1 MNGVDL
7 IVLGLLIWAAY
18 RGYKKGLLLEVVGI
32 LAFGLGILLSLK
44 LLQWGQDLLTEHF
57 QLDESLLPYI
67 AFFILFALI
76 VIGVNLLGTGIK
88 KALHLSFLG
97 TVDSLLGAALGIFKW
112 ALGISVIFWA
122 LKAMGVD
129 DPGGTLADSYLFNLL
144 QPLAPGFFELVG
156 QAMPKAKEF
165 FRGKEI

>member
-7 IVLGLLIWAAY
+7 IVLGLLIWGGF
-18 RGYKKGLLLEVVGI
+18 RGFKKGLLLEIVGI

-76 VIGVNLLGTGIK
+76 VIGVNLLGSGIR

-97 TVDSLLGAALGIFKW
+97 TIDSLLGAALGVFKW

-122 LKAMGVD
+122 LRALGLD
-129 DPGGTLADSYLFNLL
+129 EPGGTLADSYMYNLL
-144 QPLAPGFFELVG
+144 KSLAPNFFELIG
-156 QAMPKAKEF
+156 QALPAAKEF